1 MACQNENCTCDS
13 NECTCDT
20 SSDCGCGGNCQCNQ
34 DADKVFVLI
43 DEKED
48 GNIIAHLEEFP
59 EHEAEGKD
67 VEEAIANLKQL
78 LLNNGLIVI
87 NK

>member
-1 MACQNENCTCDS
+1 MACQNENCTCNS
-13 NECTCDT
+13 TECTCD
-20 SSDCGCGGNCQCNQ
+20 SNSECGCGGNCQCKTN
-34 DADKVFVLI
+34 DTVFVLI
-43 DEKED
+43 DDKED
-48 GNIIAHLEEFP
+48 GSGVIAHLEEFP
-59 EHEAEGKD
+59 SYEAEGKD